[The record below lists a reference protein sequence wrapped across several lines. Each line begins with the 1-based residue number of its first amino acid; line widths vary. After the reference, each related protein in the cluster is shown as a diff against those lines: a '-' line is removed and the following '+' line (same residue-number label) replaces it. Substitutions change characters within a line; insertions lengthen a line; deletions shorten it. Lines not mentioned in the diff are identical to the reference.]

1 MVSLCSTPGMAGLM
15 TKLSRHDRPRRAQG
29 KIMNMIH
36 AVNVGDLIRSLP
48 SREATVIDASAAA
61 PHLVSITAGGDPNLR
76 ITNAALATHL
86 AMRLSVTQ
94 LPVSPST
101 GAAMT
106 TTYRCPMCGGD
117 HANAHLDGCISCGR
131 PGSSTALRTPW
142 HNDVAGMFHMA
153 AKMVGIPCTLEPP
166 SIAVGSNIRG
176 DLKFSR
182 ISTRRADQYADVVT
196 YERVKTTDKVTYER
210 EAALPGW
217 RCDIAER
224 FKIGKHHASVVADDS
239 NNEFT
244 PIAVNEYGQLGPQA
258 LDLLDRVVSR
268 SQDPVTLKTYIM
280 RRLAVATAVHVHR
293 QLHGRVRGH
302 EAMSPATGRTADADH
317 INVVPDDVAEQTV
330 CANDEMVDEERGRP
344 PRGGAGGAAGLGQV
358 AVGGGEGL
366 VPGEAGAAGGVLA
379 GAAGGDAGAE
389 AMEVAMDDPLMLLS

>member
-1 MVSLCSTPGMAGLM
+1 MS
-15 TKLSRHDRPRRAQG
+15 
-29 KIMNMIH
+29 
-36 AVNVGDLIRSLP
+36 
-48 SREATVIDASAAA
+48 
-61 PHLVSITAGGDPNLR
+61 
-76 ITNAALATHL
+76 
-86 AMRLSVTQ
+86 
-94 LPVSPST
+94 
-101 GAAMT
+101 
-106 TTYRCPMCGGD
+106 
-117 HANAHLDGCISCGR
+117 
-131 PGSSTALRTPW
+131 
-142 HNDVAGMFHMA
+142 
-153 AKMVGIPCTLEPP
+153 
-166 SIAVGSNIRG
+166 SNIRG

-182 ISTRRADQYADVVT
+182 ISARRADQYADVVT
-196 YERVKTTDKVTYER
+196 YERVKTTETVTYER

-244 PIAVNEYGQLGPQA
+244 PIAVNEYGQLGPRA

-317 INVVPDDVAEQTV
+317 ADVVPDDVAEQTV

-344 PRGGAGGAAGLGQV
+344 PHGGAGGAAG
-358 AVGGGEGL
+358 AVGPSALDL
-366 VPGEAGAAGGVLA
+366 VESAIASPAIVTNPPMPNTHAIVIKGRSTNGSHQL
-379 GAAGGDAGAE
+379 
-389 AMEVAMDDPLMLLS
+389 